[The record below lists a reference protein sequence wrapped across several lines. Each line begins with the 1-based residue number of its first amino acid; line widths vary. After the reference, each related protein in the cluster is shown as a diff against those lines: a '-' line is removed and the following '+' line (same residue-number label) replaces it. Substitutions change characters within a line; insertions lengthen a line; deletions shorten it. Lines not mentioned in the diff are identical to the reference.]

1 MITPPTIPVAQST
14 LVTSNSTVMT
24 EQKKAM
30 LAITSKLNAIEE
42 KSSCGGV
49 VFLDKVA
56 NFLDRCS
63 VSLHRL
69 AEKVRNRT
77 TKMQAP
83 CSIKFKG
90 KNAS

>member
-1 MITPPTIPVAQST
+1 MTTPPTIPVAKSSM
-14 LVTSNSTVMT
+14 VTSDSNVMT

-30 LAITSKLNAIEE
+30 LAITSKLNMIEE

-49 VFLDKVA
+49 VFLDRVA
-56 NFLDRCS
+56 DFLEKCS
-63 VSLHRL
+63 LKLHTLSMR
-69 AEKVRNRT
+69 VRNRT
-77 TKMQAP
+77 AKISAP